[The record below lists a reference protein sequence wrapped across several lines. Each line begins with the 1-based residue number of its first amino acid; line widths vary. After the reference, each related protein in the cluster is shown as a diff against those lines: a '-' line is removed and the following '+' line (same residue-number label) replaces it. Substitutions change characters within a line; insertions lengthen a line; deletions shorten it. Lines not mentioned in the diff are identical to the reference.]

1 MSELLAPAGNMEA
14 LIAAVSNGADAI
26 YLGMNRFGAR
36 AYANNFSFDEL
47 KEALNYCHL
56 RGVKIY
62 VTMNTIVFDN
72 ELKDAYDQIDE
83 LYKIGVDGLI
93 IQDLAIFSYVVEN
106 YPLLEAHT
114 STQMGIDDIEGTL
127 LLKELGAKRIV
138 LSREVP
144 IEKIKEIKKTAK
156 IPLEVFVHGALCVSY
171 SGGCYMSGLIGYRSG
186 NRGRCVGSC
195 RKPYELINVTE
206 NKSLGTSYILSMKD
220 LKTLDHI
227 NELKVADSLKI
238 EGRMKEPVYVANIIK
253 TYRDALDGNMTK
265 GEDFNLY
272 KTFNRT
278 FTKGYIFGEDKKN
291 ITNIDKPNNYGYLI
305 GYVSGKRNGY
315 YEITLSMK
323 VHQGDIIRI
332 DHMGEDINLSLT
344 KIYDANEN
352 LIKESDKKIYIKIQE
367 KLFTSDKVYK
377 TKDTQFQEELLKSY
391 PKEFRRFPLHIT
403 LYGSPNEPLTI
414 LAECEG
420 KNVSYTTDYTLE
432 EAENKPTDYNTF
444 LKQLS
449 KLNDSI
455 YSLASLEF
463 NVSNVFLP
471 VSKINDLRR
480 IIVNLMNEERLT
492 KRAPIIKK
500 EISYDKISFEEA
512 KKISV
517 FCTTKEQYQAAK
529 ELGVDII
536 YYDNFIRRNEVTY
549 PKMDNEVLVGGYG
562 GIYAYRG
569 KNEIASD
576 YTMNVVN
583 YKSVY
588 MLHKMGINRIC
599 LSLEINK
606 GQIDDLTRDY
616 YNICGGYPN
625 LEMIVYGHSLM
636 MFTHYCPLKVYN
648 QCGKCRDN
656 KYILKDEFGTFPI
669 ENHKDCTTSILNGKI
684 LNLMDDLDSISHV
697 NVYRIQLT
705 LEDYNESKRII
716 TTLKNKLNGDQIK
729 TFNKDLHTRGHFN
742 KEIL

>member
-1 MSELLAPAGNMEA
+1 
-14 LIAAVSNGADAI
+14 
-26 YLGMNRFGAR
+26 
-36 AYANNFSFDEL
+36 
-47 KEALNYCHL
+47 
-56 RGVKIY
+56 
-62 VTMNTIVFDN
+62 
-72 ELKDAYDQIDE
+72 
-83 LYKIGVDGLI
+83 
-93 IQDLAIFSYVVEN
+93 
-106 YPLLEAHT
+106 
-114 STQMGIDDIEGTL
+114 
-127 LLKELGAKRIV
+127 
-138 LSREVP
+138 
-144 IEKIKEIKKTAK
+144 
-156 IPLEVFVHGALCVSY
+156 
-171 SGGCYMSGLIGYRSG
+171 
-186 NRGRCVGSC
+186 
-195 RKPYELINVTE
+195 
-206 NKSLGTSYILSMKD
+206 
-220 LKTLDHI
+220 
-227 NELKVADSLKI
+227 
-238 EGRMKEPVYVANIIK
+238 
-253 TYRDALDGNMTK
+253 
-265 GEDFNLY
+265 
-272 KTFNRT
+272 
-278 FTKGYIFGEDKKN
+278 
-291 ITNIDKPNNYGYLI
+291 
-305 GYVSGKRNGY
+305 
-315 YEITLSMK
+315 
-323 VHQGDIIRI
+323 
-332 DHMGEDINLSLT
+332 
-344 KIYDANEN
+344 
-352 LIKESDKKIYIKIQE
+352 
-367 KLFTSDKVYK
+367 
-377 TKDTQFQEELLKSY
+377 
-391 PKEFRRFPLHIT
+391 
-403 LYGSPNEPLTI
+403 
-414 LAECEG
+414 
-420 KNVSYTTDYTLE
+420 
-432 EAENKPTDYNTF
+432 
-444 LKQLS
+444 
-449 KLNDSI
+449 
-455 YSLASLEF
+455 
-463 NVSNVFLP
+463 
-471 VSKINDLRR
+471 
-480 IIVNLMNEERLT
+480 MNEERLT

-500 EISYDKISFEEA
+500 EISYDRISFEEA

-517 FCTTKEQYQAAK
+517 FCTTMEQYQAAK

-588 MLHKMGINRIC
+588 MLHKLGINRIC

-716 TTLKNKLNGDQIK
+716 TTLKNKLNGDQAK